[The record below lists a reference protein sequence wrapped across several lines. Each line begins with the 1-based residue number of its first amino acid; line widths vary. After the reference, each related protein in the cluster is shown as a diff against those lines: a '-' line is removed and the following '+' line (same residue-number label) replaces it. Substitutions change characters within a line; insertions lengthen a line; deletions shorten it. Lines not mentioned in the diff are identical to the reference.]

1 MTRLVRP
8 AAALALALAASLP
21 LAAPQAADRD
31 TRRAEETRAVAAAK
45 VDATAAITAVR
56 AAGYGP
62 VIELEWDRGRW
73 EVKTTNA
80 EGRRVDLH
88 VDATSGAITTR
99 RSR

>member
-8 AAALALALAASLP
+8 AAALALALAATLP
-21 LAAPQAADRD
+21 LAAHAADRD